1 MKEILDY
8 VTSYT
13 DYPNKGIIFK
23 DLLGILREPNIFRS
37 LINKMASSQVIKDSD
52 AILAIEARGFI
63 FGSAIAFHSGK
74 PLIVARKP
82 NKLPGKLIKKKY
94 ELEYGT
100 NTLAIQQKSIE
111 NFHKFSVVD
120 DVLATG
126 GTAKCVSDMLL
137 SEGKE
142 ITGYN
147 MVLEIR
153 SLEGRKIL
161 LKPVTSQILI

>member
-1 MKEILDY
+1 LEEILDY

-13 DYPNKGIIFK
+13 DYPNKGIVFK
-23 DLLGILREPNIFRS
+23 DLLGILREPKIFKS
-37 LINKMASSQVIKDSD
+37 LINKMASSQVIKESD

-63 FGSAIAFHSGK
+63 FGSAIAFNSAK

-94 ELEYGT
+94 ALEYGK
-100 NTLAIQQKSIE
+100 NTLAIQKKSIE
-111 NFHKFSVVD
+111 KFHKFCVID

-126 GTAKCVSDMLL
+126 GTAQCVSELL
-137 SEGKE
+137 TSEGKV

-147 MVLEIR
+147 VVVEIEF
-153 SLEGRKIL
+153 LKGREKL
-161 LKPVTSQILI
+161 LKPVISQLQI